1 LAEPSRFNLAVVAK
15 ERQNAEAK
23 LQNLDT
29 LASKSNEKWVVTD
42 TLDMKNFRELIPD
55 PALDFPFELDD
66 F

>member
-1 LAEPSRFNLAVVAK
+1 MAEPSRFNLAVVAK